1 MRRLLLGVALV
12 AAVGIV
18 VLGAVLVIAAR
29 GEEPGASQPQAS
41 VTVVG
46 AGVQPS
52 AHAFGDPVVAELV
65 LDVDPT
71 VADPETI
78 RIPTDFSPYEP
89 AGPAQVERTETG
101 GALRLRYRYPLVC
114 LREGCAPEGPRQV
127 FEFPLGNVVYRFRA
141 TPGRA
146 TAIVD
151 WQPFTVTSRIGE
163 QTGSDRGWRADVTTL
178 PGVSYRLPPGT
189 LAALLFAGSIAF
201 AGLAAALAWWRLRP
215 PRGQVE
221 PAELEPVRRLTPL
234 EQALALAH
242 EAARNGDPP
251 DRRRALERVAREL
264 GTRGHRDLADRARDL
279 AWAAGSASPA
289 AIEQLAAEARMLG
302 NGETP

>member
-1 MRRLLLGVALV
+1 MRRLLLGLALV

-29 GEEPGASQPQAS
+29 DEEPGVSRPRASL
-41 VTVVG
+41 TVVG
-46 AGVQPS
+46 AGVQPL

-65 LDVDPT
+65 LDVDS
-71 VADPETI
+71 VIVDPESI

-114 LREGCAPEGPRQV
+114 LREGCSPQGSRRV
-127 FEFPLGNVVYRFRA
+127 FEFPLGNVIYRFRA

-151 WQPFTVTSRIGE
+151 WQPFTVTSRIGA
-163 QTGSDRGWRADVTTL
+163 GASSDGDWRADVTTL
-178 PGVSYRLPPGT
+178 PGVSYRLTPGT

-201 AGLAAALAWWRLRP
+201 AGLAVALAWWRLRP
-215 PRGQVE
+215 RRQQVE

-234 EQALALAH
+234 EQALALAR
-242 EAARNGDPP
+242 EAAQNGDSP

-279 AWAAGSASPA
+279 AWAAGSANPA
-289 AIEQLAAEARMLG
+289 AIEELADEARVLG
-302 NGETP
+302 NGETG